1 MNTNRGKSN
10 LIPIASAHASGIVNE
25 SVYDALKRQI
35 LSNQLRPGNKL
46 GHQELAESLG
56 VSRTPVRESLER
68 LYQEGFVVR
77 VPNRGYYVAEISA
90 SEAQQLYETRE
101 ALEVYVLRGL
111 LERGISEENLA
122 MLEGINRQYH
132 ALIGG
137 ELTRQRL
144 LVDRDFHLALAGIS
158 GNQYLC
164 RTLASI
170 FERLILKRR
179 VDGYQDT
186 GHAPY
191 NEHVALLEQ
200 LRSGN
205 ARLAERSL
213 SGHIVGARKRLLTY
227 LDTLH
232 DAPGIAPPKL
242 SRAGTKALQR

>member
-122 MLEGINRQYH
+122 MLEGINRKFH

-144 LVDRDFHLALAGIS
+144 LVDPRFPPGTRGNFGQSVPVSHAGVD
-158 GNQYLC
+158 L
-164 RTLASI
+164 RTADPQAT
-170 FERLILKRR
+170 RR
-179 VDGYQDT
+179 
-186 GHAPY
+186 
-191 NEHVALLEQ
+191 
-200 LRSGN
+200 R
-205 ARLAERSL
+205 L
-213 SGHIVGARKRLLTY
+213 SGYRALRRTTSTSPCSSNCAAAMRAWLNGRCR
-227 LDTLH
+227 DTSS
-232 DAPGIAPPKL
+232 G
-242 SRAGTKALQR
+242 RENGC